1 MVLTADESS
10 PEILEFVEH
19 VFVAVVNVYFN
30 VRTVEILHG
39 KLLGKTSDEE
49 SLYGVYARYF
59 VRQQCPL
66 RLVPVLQE
74 HQT

>member
-1 MVLTADESS
+1 MNS
-10 PEILEFVEH
+10 PQIFKFVEH
-19 VFVAVVNVYFN
+19 VFVAVVNIYFN

-39 KLLGKTSDEE
+39 KLFGKTPDEE
-49 SLYGVYARYF
+49 SLDGVYACYF
-59 VRQQCPL
+59 IRQQCPL